1 MTRETGGDILK
12 SVSYHKSWKI
22 LKIYKLS
29 NFQHIIS
36 GTFDF
41 NTRNRF

>member
-22 LKIYKLS
+22 FKDL
-29 NFQHIIS
+29 
-36 GTFDF
+36 
-41 NTRNRF
+41 